1 MKTLHNIWELQQL
14 SNNTLKEICFALDY
28 YLSSECTINYN
39 SYNKIKLCSNI
50 VDTLF
55 LDKDV
60 LFEGKMI
67 EHEGEAICYLEHLVK
82 IGAIELTNH

>member
-1 MKTLHNIWELQQL
+1 
-14 SNNTLKEICFALDY
+14 
-28 YLSSECTINYN
+28 
-39 SYNKIKLCSNI
+39 LCSNI